1 MIDLTIYTVN
11 ADINLLNAI
20 FNGVAMICKQHSL
33 IWGFALLVAIWKIM
47 SSVTVTALAAA
58 SGGATGG
65 VLSKG
70 ATNAL
75 MPLIFAFLLT
85 TPGLKTS
92 VQVEST
98 INGKVTK
105 IDHVPFVIA
114 VIPATASM
122 MSQEVGRIV
131 ETAFQAVS
139 TDYPSI
145 SASGNGF
152 INPLKVLLTSRTAVM
167 RLGGID
173 SEIRTVLSTC
183 LGADSGVD
191 YSAVTAKVMNAGN
204 TGATPA
210 QTIEIAGTSGTAL
223 GALLYQAAQN
233 HIGLVPEIVTDSQ
246 TILSCA
252 DAAQVVADHITD
264 ALNSREFTRV
274 VQGAV
279 NGMDQPV
286 AGADYSF
293 NTLAQQYTAVRT
305 ANTTMNVL
313 AGGAMQANAE
323 ILNLLFS
330 ELTANALNC
339 LRADA
344 SSKTTC
350 QAAAIQANE
359 VERNNI
365 HRASNEIPMLKY
377 AGSFANYILALIIGL
392 GPVIVLFMM
401 FSGVDAGKN
410 IKTVVH
416 MMVWPLLVMNVG
428 AELINGMIY
437 ITVANFLTSITQGGY
452 LSQALAT
459 EAYKELSLQIGTA
472 SHIMASLPILM
483 SMIFMLGGGAAMVSV
498 ANNLNPKEK
507 STVDS
512 VSPSV
517 MAATPLI
524 SQSSM
529 AQLTHGS
536 GWSDM
541 KQTGALPSAA
551 SNLTHANLANE
562 ASVSL
567 MKTIQ
572 KQHAISEGEQNLA
585 AWKKAFD
592 SRDYTH
598 LGIDHR
604 TGESIR
610 QAWMESQR
618 GNTHWTSGNSVDS
631 SKNKQNSS
639 NVEGQIGVSAS
650 LTSGFGIS
658 GGVSGKTGTTATD
671 SMRAGIATN
680 KTRAIDE
687 SAALEKAVSKEMSNA
702 KIHNKG
708 SDTAKAL
715 SKTLDTQRSFQNTLS
730 STESETDM
738 TSDLMRNTSGFVAY
752 HANMSAPEFAHQ
764 SQTNAHYRM
773 FQITEGEKF
782 EAMPAAQSY
791 LREAGQAMQDGSVDS
806 VIGNKNAQQAIQRH
820 NAAVRLAQDD
830 AAKPEDRQ
838 SALQYLIHESKAMT
852 GLQMKA
858 RETSMHTFNVASPKD
873 RTGINSE
880 ALQRQVEKR
889 NPGSS
894 SQINPAVRST
904 THKRPHVSQSAPPAN
919 SEFERMQDS
928 VVNRLSN
935 GVKEEVAEA
944 QKQADNAG
952 IGKNADGTMLRTG
965 KNVIDNVQDFS
976 REKGASSRVNL
987 KIGDGIKK

>member
-1 MIDLTIYTVN
+1 MLDLTIYTVN
-11 ADINLLNAI
+11 ADIALLNAI
-20 FNGVAMICKQHSL
+20 FNGVAMICNQHAL
-33 IWGFALLVAIWKIM
+33 IWGFAVLVSTWKIM
-47 SSVTVTALAAA
+47 STVTATTLAAS
-58 SGGATGG
+58 SGGAAQS
-65 VLSKG
+65 VLAKG
-70 ATNAL
+70 TTNVF

-105 IDHVPFVIA
+105 IDHVPIIISM
-114 VIPATASM
+114 IPATGSLI
-122 MSQEVGRIV
+122 SQELGRVV

-191 YSAVTAKVMNAGN
+191 YSAITAKVMNAGN
-204 TGATPA
+204 TGATLS
-210 QTIEIAGTSGTAL
+210 QTIEIAGIPGTAL

-233 HIGLVPEIVTDSQ
+233 HVGLVPEIVTNSQ

-264 ALNSREFTRV
+264 ALNSKEFTRV

-293 NTLAQQYTAVRT
+293 TNLAQQYTAIRS

-323 ILNLLFS
+323 VLNLLFS

-339 LRADA
+339 LKADA

-359 VERNNI
+359 IERNNI
-365 HRASNEIPMLKY
+365 HRASNEVPMLKY
-377 AGSFANYILALIIGL
+377 AASFANYILALIIGL

-410 IKTVVH
+410 IKIVVH

-428 AELINGMIY
+428 AEIVNGMIY

-452 LSQALAT
+452 LSQALAI

-472 SHIMASLPILM
+472 SHIMASLPVLM
-483 SMIFMLGGGAAMVSV
+483 SMIFMFGGGAAMVSV

-562 ASVSL
+562 ASASL
-567 MKTIQ
+567 TKAMQ
-572 KQHAISEGEQNLA
+572 KQHSISEGEQNLA

-598 LGIDHR
+598 LGVDHR

-610 QAWMESQR
+610 QAWVDSQR
-618 GNTHWTSGNSVDS
+618 GNTHWSSGTSVDAGKS
-631 SKNKQNSS
+631 NQNSS
-639 NVEGQIGVSAS
+639 NVEGQISANAS
-650 LTSGFGIS
+650 LTSGFGVS
-658 GGVSGKTGTTATD
+658 GGVSGRTGTTATD
-671 SMRAGIATN
+671 NMRAGIATN
-680 KTRAIDE
+680 RTRTIDE
-687 SAALEKAVSKEMSNA
+687 SASLEKAVSQEMSNA
-702 KIHNKG
+702 KINNKG

-738 TSDLMRNTSGFVAY
+738 TSELMRNTSGFVAY
-752 HANMSAPEFAHQ
+752 HANMGAPEFAHQ

-773 FQITEGEKF
+773 FQVTEGAQF
-782 EAMPAAQSY
+782 ESMPAAQSY
-791 LREAGQAMQDGSVDS
+791 LKEAEHAMQDGSVDS
-806 VIGNKNAQQAIQRH
+806 LIGNKNALQAIQRH

-830 AAKPEDRQ
+830 NAKPEDRQ
-838 SALQYLIHESKAMT
+838 NALQYLVNESRAMT

-858 RETSMHTFNVASPKD
+858 RDTSMHEFNVASPQD
-873 RTGINSE
+873 RTGVNPQG
-880 ALQRQVEKR
+880 LQQQVEKR

-894 SQINPAVRST
+894 NQTNSAVRPS
-904 THKRPHVSQSAPPAN
+904 HRRSYSSAKADKN
-919 SEFERMQDS
+919 EFEQMRDS
-928 VVNRLSN
+928 VRNRLSN

-944 QKQADNAG
+944 QKQANNAG

-965 KNVIDNVQDFS
+965 KNIVDNAKDFF
-976 REKGASSRVNL
+976 RGKGATSKVNL
-987 KIGDGIKK
+987 NLGDNDKK